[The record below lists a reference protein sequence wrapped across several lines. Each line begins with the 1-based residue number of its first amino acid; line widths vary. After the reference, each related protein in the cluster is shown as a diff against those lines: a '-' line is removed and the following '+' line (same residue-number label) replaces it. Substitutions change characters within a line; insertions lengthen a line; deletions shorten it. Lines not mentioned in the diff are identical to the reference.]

1 MYEIIIIIIKRPI
14 QTVSKS
20 IFTVIGEV
28 FSATIQLI
36 SWLSMK
42 LIELILSIGEIK
54 GYNYINNTSNDILNK
69 EIKNEFVPQIDK
81 KILID
86 LRKRYL
92 LADEYLFDQLI
103 EYIVNGDMKKA
114 NIIINDIKNSHYIN
128 LQK

>member
-69 EIKNEFVPQIDK
+69 EMKNEFVPQIDK

-103 EYIVNGDMKKA
+103 EYIVNDDMKKA